1 MTDRSHSRSR
11 GHEQGRS
18 QWNSTLG
25 TSLITL
31 THHNICSPESYSPQY
46 QPCFSRYLVL
56 IGIMSANVY
65 FSVCLSVCLSFCL
78 SVFLSIC
85 LSANFLND
93 FLCFLMTFSM
103 GSLRLFVSFLDPF
116 FSSFW
121 SLNQWEQVSYLKING
136 WHCILQYNPVI
147 HSLSY
152 DQSHNS
158 PFPSETREYGS
169 VSCWWGIIKI
179 NIAGVG
185 DVRVSKDKFN
195 TSVELAKYFDD
206 RIIADLFSLRGTC

>member
-31 THHNICSPESYSPQY
+31 THHNICSPTVHSINPASQDTL
-46 QPCFSRYLVL
+46 FSSVL
-56 IGIMSANVY
+56 WVQMSV
-65 FSVCLSVCLSFCL
+65 
-78 SVFLSIC
+78 C

-93 FLCFLMTFSM
+93 FLCFLMSFSM
-103 GSLRLFVSFLDPF
+103 GSLRLFVSFLETF

-136 WHCILQYNPVI
+136 WHCIFKYNPVI

-152 DQSHNS
+152 DQSYNS

-185 DVRVSKDKFN
+185 DVRVSRDKFN